1 MISGRALRRNAL
13 RQPDN
18 MPALLLRGA
27 ELALLLLAG
36 LLLARLGWALLT
48 PAGPIGTPRGAPA
61 LAAIDPAA
69 LGRFD
74 PFLRSRAQPAPAAI
88 SNLDLTLV
96 GTRVDGASGR
106 GSAILVLP
114 DDTQA
119 TIGVGEEVVPG
130 VRLIGVAFDSVTLD
144 NAGNREELY
153 LDQSGPVPAGTI
165 MPAAAPPPAVDRP
178 RLGADLQATPRIAD
192 GRITGLVLA
201 PKGSGAAFAAAG
213 LQPGDV
219 LVSVD
224 GTPVATL
231 GDPAA
236 LVRRLD
242 AGGLSVQIERG
253 GRPLSLT
260 LDSSQ
265 AGRSAR

>member
-1 MISGRALRRNAL
+1 MMRGRALRQASL
-13 RQPDN
+13 LPDTL
-18 MPALLLRGA
+18 PAQILRGA

-48 PAGPIGTPRGAPA
+48 PAGPFGTPRGAPA

-74 PFLRSRAQPAPAAI
+74 PFFRTRAEAAPAAV

-119 TIGVGEEVVPG
+119 SIGVGEEIVPG
-130 VRLIGVAFDSVTLD
+130 VRLVAVAFDSVTLD
-144 NAGNREELY
+144 NGGNREELF
-153 LDQSGPVPAGTI
+153 LDQSGPVPAGASVRIDT
-165 MPAAAPPPAVDRP
+165 APRLADRPSDRP
-178 RLGADLQATPRIAD
+178 RLAADLQATPRIAD
-192 GRITGLVLA
+192 GRITGFVLST
-201 PKGSGAAFAAAG
+201 KGSGTAFAAAG

-224 GTPVATL
+224 GAPVANL

-253 GRPLSLT
+253 GRALSLT
-260 LDSSQ
+260 LD
-265 AGRSAR
+265 GRGAQ